1 LTSRIEE
8 MVSRIHALEAELESE
23 MRSRKEDLLED
34 FEEKCARFEKELIEQ
49 QKRFRVGLLKYLWT
63 SDLRSFLAAPF
74 IYILIFPLLFLDIC
88 ISLYQS
94 ICFPLFGIQK
104 VQRADY
110 IVFDRAHLAYLN
122 LFEKMNCA
130 YCSYGNGLLAYAR
143 EIAGKT
149 EQYWCPIKHAKRVY
163 LSHPYYKRF
172 SAYGDAAT
180 YQDNLKRLREE
191 LKHEKHR
198 Y

>member
-1 LTSRIEE
+1 MTSRIEE
-8 MVSRIHALEAELESE
+8 MVSRIQALEAELESE
-23 MRSRKEDLLED
+23 MRSRKHDLLED
-34 FEEKCARFEKELIEQ
+34 FQEKRAHFEKELIEQ
-49 QKRFRVGLLKYLWT
+49 QKRFRIGLLKYLWT
-63 SDLRSFLAAPF
+63 ADLKSFLAAPF

-94 ICFPLFGIQK
+94 ICFPLFGMQK
-104 VQRADY
+104 VRRADY

-130 YCSYGNGLLAYAR
+130 YCSYGNGLLAYVR
-143 EIAGKT
+143 DIAGKT
-149 EQYWCPIKHAKRVY
+149 EQYWCPIKHAKRTY
-163 LSHPYYKRF
+163 LSHPYYKKF

-180 YQDNLKRLREE
+180 YQDNLNRLREE
-191 LKHEKHR
+191 LKLEKQK

>member
-1 LTSRIEE
+1 MTSRIEE
-8 MVSRIHALEAELESE
+8 MVSRIQALEAELESE
-23 MRSRKEDLLED
+23 MRSRKHDLLED
-34 FEEKCARFEKELIEQ
+34 FQEKRALFEKELIEQ
-49 QKRFRVGLLKYLWT
+49 QKRFRIGLLKYLWT
-63 SDLRSFLAAPF
+63 ADLKSFLAAPF

-94 ICFPLFGIQK
+94 ICFPLFGMQK
-104 VQRADY
+104 VRRADY

-130 YCSYGNGLLAYAR
+130 YCSYGNGLLAYVR
-143 EIAGKT
+143 DIAGKT
-149 EQYWCPIKHAKRVY
+149 EQYWCPIKHAKRTY
-163 LSHPYYKRF
+163 LSHPYYKKF

-180 YQDNLKRLREE
+180 YQDNLNRLREE
-191 LKHEKHR
+191 LKLEKQK